1 MAGRVELLRRFA
13 AAVGLGSALTGCY
26 SLRPVG
32 GVEPKPGSKLA
43 FEVNDAGRVAL
54 GGSMGPEIAQVE
66 GMLVTKDSEGY
77 LLAVSNVRLLR
88 GGQQIWSGEQVKL
101 NSQYLGTA
109 YERRF
114 SLARSIG
121 LGVAGIGGFAVLL
134 ATRSL
139 LGIGTD
145 ANPGPREPPI
155 TERLGRP

>member
-13 AAVGLGSALTGCY
+13 ALSVLGSALTGCY
-26 SLRPVG
+26 TLRPVG
-32 GVEPKPGSKLA
+32 GVEPKPGTKLA

-66 GMLVTKDSEGY
+66 GLLVEKDNEGY
-77 LLAVSNVRLLR
+77 LLAISNVRLLR
-88 GGQQIWSGEQVKL
+88 GGEQIWSGEKVKL
-101 NSQYLGTA
+101 NNQYLGTA

-121 LGVAGIGGFAVLL
+121 LGVVGIGGFAAIL

-139 LGIGTD
+139 LGLGAD
-145 ANPGPREPPI
+145 PNPGPTEPPI